1 MMREGTADA
10 AADPGRNRIGW
21 QCRRGMR
28 ELDVLLGN
36 FLEQRYSGLDDA
48 GQRTFERLLE
58 YPDAVL
64 LELLMGRMSPAD
76 TDLAKIVTQIR
87 NATAA

>member
-1 MMREGTADA
+1 MMLEESADA
-10 AADPGRNRIGW
+10 GADPGRNRIGW

-36 FLEQRYSGLDDA
+36 FLAQRYSDLDDA
-48 GQRTFERLLE
+48 GRRTFELLLE

-64 LELLMGRMSPAD
+64 LELLMGRMTPAD
-76 TDLAKIVTQIR
+76 TDMAKIVTQIR